1 MTSYEPT
8 SDAITPVEYGG
19 LQRAFDHLNATLFGS
34 ALPDCLLT
42 LQRRANSG
50 GHFAPD
56 RFSER
61 GGAERR
67 HELNLN
73 PDGFV
78 GRTDEFIISILLHE
92 QVHLW
97 QHAFGKSPRKR
108 FSYHNREWAAKMIE
122 LGLMPS
128 STGMVGGKITGTHMA
143 HYIVDGGAF
152 SQAFAELAKLGW
164 KLNLEST
171 QVLGKPRGRES
182 KVKFTCPDCA
192 QNVWGKPDTFVFC
205 GSCQETSGRLL
216 RMTSARAELVTD
228 QTRLVAA

>member
-97 QHAFGKSPRKR
+97 QHAFGKSPPKR

-152 SQAFAELAKLGW
+152 SQAFAEL
-164 KLNLEST
+164 
-171 QVLGKPRGRES
+171 
-182 KVKFTCPDCA
+182 
-192 QNVWGKPDTFVFC
+192 VF
-205 GSCQETSGRLL
+205 
-216 RMTSARAELVTD
+216 
-228 QTRLVAA
+228 